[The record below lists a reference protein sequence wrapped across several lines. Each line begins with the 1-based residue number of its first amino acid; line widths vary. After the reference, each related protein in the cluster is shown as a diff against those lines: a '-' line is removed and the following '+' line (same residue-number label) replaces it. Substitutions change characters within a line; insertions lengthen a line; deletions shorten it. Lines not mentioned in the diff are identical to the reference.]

1 MRAWGSSSA
10 GGSACNPA
18 DRLDHGSKPEQ
29 QKRGRLRCRSGSWT
43 SGRERRGE
51 GLGGCAAVL
60 ADRRKRGPVRDEELR
75 MIEGRLREA
84 DPLVGEG
91 FEEGDQVRLVGRA
104 QAEIPDALIEVVDVR
119 LVEVPA
125 PGVEVHDLLE

>member
-29 QKRGRLRCRSGSWT
+29 QKRGAAARLAAAPGVRLRCRSGPRT

-51 GLGGCAAVL
+51 GLGGCSAVRSEERRVGKEWRRGGCAARVHKDEMSK
-60 ADRRKRGPVRDEELR
+60 DRARGDG
-75 MIEGRLREA
+75 M
-84 DPLVGEG
+84 
-91 FEEGDQVRLVGRA
+91 
-104 QAEIPDALIEVVDVR
+104 EIGA
-119 LVEVPA
+119 
-125 PGVEVHDLLE
+125 

>member
-29 QKRGRLRCRSGSWT
+29 QKRGAAARLAAAPGVRLRCRSGPRT

-51 GLGGCAAVL
+51 GLGGCSTVL
-60 ADRRKRGPVRDEELR
+60 ADRRHRGPVRDEELR

-91 FEEGDQVRLVGRA
+91 FEE
-104 QAEIPDALIEVVDVR
+104 
-119 LVEVPA
+119 
-125 PGVEVHDLLE
+125 

>member
-29 QKRGRLRCRSGSWT
+29 QKRGAAARLAAAPGVRLRCRSGPWD

-60 ADRRKRGPVRDEELR
+60 PDGRNLGPVRDDERR

-84 DPLVGEG
+84 NPLVGG
-91 FEEGDQVRLVGRA
+91 GLEEGD
-104 QAEIPDALIEVVDVR
+104 
-119 LVEVPA
+119 
-125 PGVEVHDLLE
+125 